1 MDLDLTRKGKTHSHI
16 LWWHKKV
23 IILIQMGRTGK
34 CWERDGGSKGEGG
47 REGKEGG
54 RMGEGRGGSRREMLG
69 KDDDELLTIMA

>member
-1 MDLDLTRKGKTHSHI
+1 MVAQKSYNSYSNGPHG
-16 LWWHKKV
+16 
-23 IILIQMGRTGK
+23 QMLGEG
-34 CWERDGGSKGEGG
+34 GGSKGEGG